1 MKDFLQ
7 KLLHKLPTQN
17 PIIKLFVISW
27 INVIE
32 KLTKSKLILLL
43 PEILPKLFGML
54 DKKIKDVTES
64 AENCLISLQDN
75 FQLYYEEYFTN
86 HKELVEQILQFIL
99 TQCSSPK
106 EEVRKA
112 ALNWI
117 NKLLEKFN
125 NLATCNSEIIPL
137 SKDDHSHSSSSL
149 PQTHVNDNNN
159 NNNSNTDTNI
169 VSSPQKKKMKSS
181 FSNDNSNNN
190 NNTASNSSNAV
201 ITSSTKSSIP
211 KPPIFRGLVTN
222 LQNIMELKNNRR
234 ANDLDVNNIL
244 KYLPNFLIAKL
255 LEVIITFTHCPD
267 KNIDKTSNLLKQFIN
282 HIPNNTPAFDIHA
295 LEETI
300 CTTIDNKTEIN
311 LDNVLCWYELL
322 YNKFK
327 DEMFSDIN
335 KFIRSYIKL
344 LPETNENKITLMIT
358 FLCSL
363 VKYNEKNIEPIITIL
378 TEQFHKNSKL
388 VTSSYASKIIK
399 NLCENLGVVKV
410 FRQFAET
417 LLKIKDISFLQNF
430 LKKLDGYL
438 HEEKVLKEV
447 KEYFLQLKSNDDV
460 KEFFTKM
467 FSVLCYTPISALMFC
482 IIAGYFELSFNVLLN
497 FGNVTLGVDYV
508 AQFQIVINYI
518 ENHIANDLRMKLLK
532 PLNNIDLVRTLYGIL
547 LILPQGVEY
556 DMLSNRMKGIET
568 LIEMSYDDYYRDE
581 EEVEN
586 EGDDNKKVIEEL
598 IACFNNTQLEIK
610 KAMNEKEGG

>member
-1 MKDFLQ
+1 
-7 KLLHKLPTQN
+7 
-17 PIIKLFVISW
+17 
-27 INVIE
+27 
-32 KLTKSKLILLL
+32 
-43 PEILPKLFGML
+43 
-54 DKKIKDVTES
+54 
-64 AENCLISLQDN
+64 
-75 FQLYYEEYFTN
+75 
-86 HKELVEQILQFIL
+86 
-99 TQCSSPK
+99 
-106 EEVRKA
+106 
-112 ALNWI
+112 
-117 NKLLEKFN
+117 
-125 NLATCNSEIIPL
+125 
-137 SKDDHSHSSSSL
+137 
-149 PQTHVNDNNN
+149 
-159 NNNSNTDTNI
+159 
-169 VSSPQKKKMKSS
+169 
-181 FSNDNSNNN
+181 
-190 NNTASNSSNAV
+190 
-201 ITSSTKSSIP
+201 
-211 KPPIFRGLVTN
+211 
-222 LQNIMELKNNRR
+222 MELKNNRR
-234 ANDLDVNNIL
+234 ASDLDVNNIL
-244 KYLPNFLIAKL
+244 KYLPNFFIAKL

-447 KEYFLQLKSNDDV
+447 KEYFLQLQSNDDV

-508 AQFQIVINYI
+508 AQFQIIINYI
-518 ENHIANDLRMKLLK
+518 ENHYADNLSLSALATRFSLSQSYIARIFRKELYCKPSEYVNKIRISVAKTLLAQT
-532 PLNNIDLVRTLYGIL
+532 N
-547 LILPQGVEY
+547 
-556 DMLSNRMKGIET
+556 LSVSEIAEKVGF
-568 LIEMSYDDYYRDE
+568 LDVYYFSK
-581 EEVEN
+581 VF
-586 EGDDNKKVIEEL
+586 KKI
-598 IACFNNTQLEIK
+598 IGTSPIK
-610 KAMNEKEGG
+610 YRL

>member
-7 KLLHKLPTQN
+7 KLLHKLPSQN

-64 AENCLISLQDN
+64 AENCLITLQDN

-86 HKELVEQILQFIL
+86 HKDLVEQILQLIL

-125 NLATCNSEIIPL
+125 NLATSNSEIIPL
-137 SKDDHSHSSSSL
+137 NKDDHSHSSSSL
-149 PQTHVNDNNN
+149 PQTHVNNENNT
-159 NNNSNTDTNI
+159 NTDTNI

-181 FSNDNSNNN
+181 FSNDNSINNNTNNNSNNN
-190 NNTASNSSNAV
+190 NAV
-201 ITSSTKSSIP
+201 ASSTKSSIP
-211 KPPIFRGLVTN
+211 KPPIFTGSVTN

-234 ANDLDVNNIL
+234 ARDLDVNNIL

-255 LEVIITFTHCPD
+255 LEVIITFTNGPD
-267 KNIDKTSNLLKQFIN
+267 KNIEKTSNLLKQFIN
-282 HIPNNTPAFDIHA
+282 HIPNNTPAFDVHA

-344 LPETNENKITLMIT
+344 LPETNETKITLMIT

-363 VKYNEKNIEPIITIL
+363 VKYKEKNIEPIITIL

-447 KEYFLQLKSNDDV
+447 KEYFTQLQSNEDV

-497 FGNVTLGVDYV
+497 FGNVTLGGDYV
-508 AQFQIVINYI
+508 AQFGIIINYI
-518 ENHIANDLRMKLLK
+518 ENHIANDLRMKLLE

-568 LIEMSYDDYYRDE
+568 LIEMSYDDYYREDE
-581 EEVEN
+581 DVEN
-586 EGDDNKKVIEEL
+586 EGEDNKKVIEEL
-598 IACFNNTQLEIK
+598 ITCFNNTQMEIK